1 MSGFSILILLA
12 FSGSP
17 SPVEVSNDLDAHP
30 WRPAPAPGVAVESTS
45 RVVPQPPAQ
54 ATTPPQTK
62 STPKEAT
69 ASGPWR
75 LQLGALSSPEAA
87 NAEKSR
93 LEKILGTGTV
103 EIVLEGSV
111 NKIRY
116 GRFGSKDDAETARA
130 ALKSKGVD
138 GFSVLRP

>member
-1 MSGFSILILLA
+1 M
-12 FSGSP
+12 
-17 SPVEVSNDLDAHP
+17 
-30 WRPAPAPGVAVESTS
+30 ESTS

-54 ATTPPQTK
+54 TTTPPQSK
-62 STPKEAT
+62 ITPKEAT
-69 ASGPWR
+69 TSGPWR
-75 LQLGALSSPEAA
+75 LQLGALSSPDAA

-93 LEKILGTGTV
+93 LEKILGAGTV

-111 NKIRY
+111 SKIRY
-116 GRFGSKDDAETARA
+116 GRFGSKDDAESARA